1 MGVTRKH
8 MTLYILCETGSRT
21 CSDTSLYYYKGGG
34 PKQKCNENEIKYIKN
49 GWKRKTEE
57 GHLQVFIARSWFFFQ
72 SLFTVLLQYMKGH
85 GRIRRYISP
94 IVSNKK
100 EPDQLLLKYL
110 FFSLTL
116 IHCLY
121 YKFQN
126 WCRSITCFH
135 SWSQVILPH
144 DVLCRNLNIYYAIFK
159 IVGMKFLS
167 KWSLFDFCFIK
178 GEFRSIMGKKFWF
191 LKNFK
196 LYLIVKLSRL
206 FTVIDMCR
214 SGSVWGRTNVDST
227 SRLIGCSIHWWR
239 LFLCA
244 FASF

>member
-1 MGVTRKH
+1 M
-8 MTLYILCETGSRT
+8 
-21 CSDTSLYYYKGGG
+21 
-34 PKQKCNENEIKYIKN
+34 
-49 GWKRKTEE
+49 
-57 GHLQVFIARSWFFFQ
+57 QVFIARSWFFFQ

-167 KWSLFDFCFIK
+167 KWSLFDFWFIK
-178 GEFRSIMGKKFWF
+178 GEFRSIMGKKI
-191 LKNFK
+191 LVFK
-196 LYLIVKLSRL
+196 KLQTL
-206 FTVIDMCR
+206 FNCQTIKVIHSDWYV
-214 SGSVWGRTNVDST
+214 SVWLSVRQN
-227 SRLIGCSIHWWR
+227 
-239 LFLCA
+239 
-244 FASF
+244 